1 MVPFAVLLAASLLGP
16 GVPERLPTHWS
27 GSGVDGTASGEAFF
41 SVALTIT
48 GLVAILAALVAVLS
62 MLVPSTWSRW
72 ILSGLAA
79 LGAGAAAAYLLAL
92 TGTAQSGDPAGV
104 TSIWG
109 LAAVGVA
116 LLWGWVTY
124 AVHSRAVLERRAL
137 VEALPERSRVVPVPV
152 TQQDPTRWATAVR
165 SRTLIG
171 TAAFT
176 VVVFTAAVALLLNR
190 GDPVSAIVLG
200 VLGMALSA
208 FTLAWASIEITVD
221 ETGLTVR
228 SAVVPV
234 TLRTVP
240 NSEVLGV
247 QTADLDPMA
256 WGGYGL
262 RATPARTAYIVR
274 GGPGIVVHR
283 ASGRPFAL
291 EIPEGQEVADAGARA
306 LRRSAGRALGSTR
319 AAGRPQPPGTS
330 PADS

>member
-92 TGTAQSGDPAGV
+92 TGTAQSGDPMGV

-109 LAAVGVA
+109 LAAVAVA
-116 LLWGWVTY
+116 LLWGWITY

-137 VEALPERSRVVPVPV
+137 VEAVPERSRVVPV
-152 TQQDPTRWATAVR
+152 TEQDATRWATAVR
-165 SRTLIG
+165 SSTLIG

-176 VVVFTAAVALLLNR
+176 VVVFAVAVALLLSR
-190 GDPVSAIVLG
+190 GDPLSATVLAVLG
-200 VLGMALSA
+200 LALSG
-208 FTLAWASIEITVD
+208 FTVAWASIEITVD

-228 SAVVPV
+228 SAVLPV
-234 TLRTVP
+234 TLRRVP

-283 ASGRPFAL
+283 ASGRPLAL

-306 LRRSAGRALGSTR
+306 LLLSAGQALGSTR